1 MPVLSVAL
9 QSRRVPGW
17 PRGGGEQAHSSA
29 LVGLLYCPR
38 HRPRHAACWVAGPVL
53 HTILEEAERAVVEVE
68 EEAHATF
75 FPWEEMCLLE
85 ICLLR
90 RGKTVIWWGF
100 SSHESCTNEW
110 V

>member
-1 MPVLSVAL
+1 MCSSGPHLYVLC
-9 QSRRVPGW
+9 PGI
-17 PRGGGEQAHSSA
+17 QKS
-29 LVGLLYCPR
+29 GLWEYL
-38 HRPRHAACWVAGPVL
+38 L
-53 HTILEEAERAVVEVE
+53 
-68 EEAHATF
+68 ATF